1 MKPRPMQRQTANADR
16 LSAPPFLYL
25 SRATLYARSP
35 PLLSPFVFN
44 QRDSDLRGIKAAL
57 NHRDSTTILPLHEDR

>member
-1 MKPRPMQRQTANADR
+1 MKRGLFQWQTTNADR

-25 SRATLYARSP
+25 SRAALYALS

-44 QRDSDLRGIKAAL
+44 QRGSDLRGIKAAL